1 MLTTL
6 LAAMIREVPVVWST
20 SVDDGLVDRV
30 KPDLVLTEMAERLLH
45 QTVED
50 DFAVS
55 VYAREVR
62 RRSVRGVAAR
72 VAGHASA
79 VTAGRRRSR
88 EASPHGQGAGLTRP
102 AAFDRRR

>member
-30 KPDLVLTEMAERLLH
+30 KPDLVLTEMAERFLH

-55 VYAREVR
+55 VYARGRFGADLSEVSR
-62 RRSVRGVAAR
+62 RG
-72 VAGHASA
+72 
-79 VTAGRRRSR
+79 
-88 EASPHGQGAGLTRP
+88 SPGMPRP
-102 AAFDRRR
+102 